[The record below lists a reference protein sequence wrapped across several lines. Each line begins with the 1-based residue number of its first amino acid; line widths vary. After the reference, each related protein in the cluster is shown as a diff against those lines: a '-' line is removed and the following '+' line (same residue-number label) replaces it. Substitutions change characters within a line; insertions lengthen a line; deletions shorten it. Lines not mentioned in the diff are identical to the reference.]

1 MNWYTT
7 DTRPTLWG
15 TLCEMAN
22 VSRAI
27 WRDYRDCARAARRR
41 ARRSRHDAR
50 RYFTTPST
58 GRGWRSDWALIGLVA
73 FVAIVAAVVVFGSN
87 MLPAFE
93 VLP

>member
-7 DTRPTLWG
+7 DYRPTLWG
-15 TLCEMAN
+15 TLCEMAV

-41 ARRSRHDAR
+41 ARQRRHDSR
-50 RYFTTPST
+50 RFVTPTST
-58 GRGWRSDWALIGLVA
+58 GWRRDWALIGLLACVA
-73 FVAIVAAVVVFGSN
+73 LCVAAVVLVPFG
-87 MLPAFE
+87 PFE

>member
-7 DTRPTLWG
+7 DYRPTLWG
-15 TLCEMAN
+15 TLCEMAA

-41 ARRSRHDAR
+41 ARVRRQAAR
-50 RYFTTPST
+50 QFVTPTTS
-58 GRGWRSDWALIGLVA
+58 GWRRDWALIGLVA
-73 FVAIVAAVVVFGSN
+73 VIALAAACVVFAFN
-87 MLPAFE
+87 LPFE